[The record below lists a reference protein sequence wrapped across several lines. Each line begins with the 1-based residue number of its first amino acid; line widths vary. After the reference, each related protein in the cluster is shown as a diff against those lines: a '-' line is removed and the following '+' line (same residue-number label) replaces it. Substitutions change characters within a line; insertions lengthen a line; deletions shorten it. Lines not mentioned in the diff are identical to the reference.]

1 MVESEQERYLVKAK
15 EAEDAA
21 LKAETPVGRQAWQ
34 TVAET
39 YRMLA
44 AETARVS
51 QQNKSAKT
59 PCR

>member
-1 MVESEQERYLVKAK
+1 MAESQHERFLAKAK

-21 LKAETPVGRQAWQ
+21 LKAESPVARQAWQ

-44 AETARVS
+44 ADTAKLR
-51 QQNKSAKT
+51 
-59 PCR
+59 